1 MKQKDI
7 ALIIIIAA
15 VSGFASFFIS
25 RMIFSTP
32 QNRQQQVEVIDVIS
46 SQFNTPSSKYFN
58 QDSINPAQMVEV
70 GDNNNPNPFK
80 GDGR

>member
-15 VSGFASFFIS
+15 ISGFASFFVS
-25 RMIFSTP
+25 RMIFATP
-32 QNRQQQVEVIDVIS
+32 QNRQQQAEVVDVIT
-46 SQFNTPSSKYFN
+46 SQFNKPSDKYFN
-58 QDSINPAQMVEV
+58 KDSINPAQLVEV

-80 GDGR
+80 GDGQ